1 MSKRQGCIQL
11 SGCGQTIDTCW
22 SSTVFNTFETWPSLN
37 YVPNAGDTSQIN
49 YNGDFCQHTGTAC
62 QFSEGAIA
70 NHDTCVCGAQLCD
83 ASLGEVFCVLSSKGT
98 CSATQAKA
106 TGDCEF
112 TTGQIANKKPC
123 ICGSTQCNQAG
134 SFCNLFSGCSLGC
147 TAAQN
152 GNVCLNGG
160 FAAGK
165 EGNCRCACIP
175 GYLGENCQAATPCTH
190 GANGQSCQNDATV
203 LGTVIENNCRCQC
216 TNGYDGDHCETA
228 VSCTN
233 GANGQAC
240 QNDATVTGTI
250 AADDCKCTCTVG
262 FSGNNCETI
271 IDVDCPGTFTD
282 DEATNHFTAACSG
295 VTTNAATC
303 ALTVSAGYG
312 GGSVTC
318 DTADGV
324 YDVVAATATPCAGTF
339 TDDEPTNH
347 FTAVCTDKI
356 AHGATCVLTLSAGY
370 AGGSV
375 TCNTAD
381 GKYDVIAADAVAGK
395 CAGNKLTATDLAEA
409 STPAGTFQFACGAG
423 STLKAS
429 PAAIALAGTDAA
441 AKLATCCDANKVT
454 VPAPTPTLLAPSP
467 TVVGEADTGGAPT
480 ATVSIAACAVVLAAF
495 FM

>member
-1 MSKRQGCIQL
+1 VY
-11 SGCGQTIDTCW
+11 D
-22 SSTVFNTFETWPSLN
+22 V
-37 YVPNAGDTSQIN
+37 VA
-49 YNGDFCQHTGTAC
+49 
-62 QFSEGAIA
+62 
-70 NHDTCVCGAQLCD
+70 
-83 ASLGEVFCVLSSKGT
+83 
-98 CSATQAKA
+98 AT
-106 TGDCEF
+106 
-112 TTGQIANKKPC
+112 
-123 ICGSTQCNQAG
+123 
-134 SFCNLFSGCSLGC
+134 
-147 TAAQN
+147 
-152 GNVCLNGG
+152 
-160 FAAGK
+160 
-165 EGNCRCACIP
+165 
-175 GYLGENCQAATPCTH
+175 ATPC
-190 GANGQSCQNDATV
+190 A
-203 LGTVIENNCRCQC
+203 
-216 TNGYDGDHCETA
+216 
-228 VSCTN
+228 
-233 GANGQAC
+233 
-240 QNDATVTGTI
+240 
-250 AADDCKCTCTVG
+250 
-262 FSGNNCETI
+262 
-271 IDVDCPGTFTD
+271 GTFTD
-282 DEATNHFTAACSG
+282 NEATNHFTAACSG

-303 ALTVSAGYG
+303 ALTVFAGYS

-347 FTAVCTDKI
+347 FTAVCTVKV
-356 AHGATCVLTLSAGY
+356 ANGATCVLTLSAGY

-375 TCNTAD
+375 TCDTAD